1 MALSNST
8 PLVVLTGR
16 ENARRLHGA
25 GVLDLEWLLRIA
37 CTPEGRAQL
46 AIHTRISE
54 AQLLGWA
61 HGADLCRVAGIDM
74 PTAALLQ
81 QVGVRTLRDLVA
93 ADAHGLGVALRN
105 LSPQCDSGSRRVA
118 AWIRS
123 ARTLQPAVHD
133 EAPPPGS
140 AWEAGAS
147 SRPVERIEVLRSA
160 SPWGKE

>member
-8 PLVVLTGR
+8 PLAALVGR

-37 CTPEGRAQL
+37 RTPEGRAQL
-46 AIHTRISE
+46 AIHTCISE

-61 HGADLCRVAGIDM
+61 HCADLCRVAGIDM

-81 QVGVRTLRDLVA
+81 QAGIRSLRDLVA
-93 ADAHGLGVALRN
+93 VDAHGLGAALRN
-105 LSPQCDSGSRRVA
+105 LSPHRDLGSRRVE
-118 AWIRS
+118 AWVRS

-147 SRPVERIEVLRSA
+147 SRPVERIEALRPS
-160 SPWGKE
+160 SPRGKE

>member
-8 PLVVLTGR
+8 PLAALVGH

-37 CTPEGRAQL
+37 RTPEGRAQL
-46 AIHTRISE
+46 VIHTRISE

-61 HGADLCRVAGIDM
+61 HCADLCRVAGIDM
-74 PTAALLQ
+74 TTAALLQ
-81 QVGVRTLRDLVA
+81 QVGVRRLRDLVA
-93 ADAHGLGVALRN
+93 ADAHGLGAALRN
-105 LSPQCDSGSRRVA
+105 LSPQCDFGSRRVG

-133 EAPPPGS
+133 EAPPSGS

-147 SRPVERIEVLRSA
+147 SRPVERIEVLRPST
-160 SPWGKE
+160 PRGKE